1 MEENSIKAYESAWE
15 KSVRKISFVISLL
28 ALSCLIFVKI
38 MCLLLWS
45 HRNLALAYV

>member
-1 MEENSIKAYESAWE
+1 MEENSENACVSAWE
-15 KSVRKISFVISLL
+15 KSVRKKIFVISLL

-45 HRNLALAYV
+45 HRDLALAYV